1 VALSVGLLAAAWLA
15 YDALCRLLGR
25 DERALAVAVGLLA
38 VVAAVVADRLF
49 APRAAFLQVGAM
61 LGTIM
66 AANVLFVIIPAHWEL
81 IRAKEAGRDPD
92 PAPGLEAKRR
102 SVHNNY
108 LTLPVLFTMLAGH
121 FPVVYGAERAWLVL
135 VAMMALGALARLFY
149 NLRHRGRTHW
159 WMPAVGAVAVVALAL
174 ALRPPGD
181 AAETTPPDAATLA
194 RGKAVFAQAGCGG
207 CHTLD
212 AAGATGA
219 VGPNLD
225 GAAPSQALVVDRVTN
240 GQGVMPAFAGQLSA
254 AEIADVAAF
263 VSSATG

>member
-1 VALSVGLLAAAWLA
+1 VALSVGLLVAAWLA

-25 DERALAVAVGLLA
+25 DERSLAVAVGLLA
-38 VVAAVVADRLF
+38 VVSALVADRLF

-81 IRAKEAGRDPD
+81 IRAKEAGREPD

-135 VAMMALGALARLFY
+135 VVMMALGALARLFY

-159 WMPAVGAVAVVALAL
+159 WMPAVGVVALIALAL
-174 ALRPPGD
+174 ALRPPED
-181 AAETTPPDAATLA
+181 KAEATPPDTASLA
-194 RGKAVFAQAGCGG
+194 RGEAVFAAAGCGA
-207 CHTLD
+207 CHTLAAAN
-212 AAGATGA
+212 AAGD

-225 GAAPSQALVVDRVTN
+225 AAAPSRALVVERVTN
-240 GQGVMPAFAGQLSA
+240 GQGAMPSFAGQLSET
-254 AEIADVAAF
+254 EIADVAAY